1 MCFYEGEF
9 NIRNVD
15 NCLLLEE
22 GRSRYEVAEAVL
34 ISAYLYSGISPSL
47 LQVKPKSICK
57 VVVAFLQLAL
67 TISLSTNHPLEKK
80 K

>member
-1 MCFYEGEF
+1 MS
-9 NIRNVD
+9 ITL
-15 NCLLLEE
+15 CLLLEE

-34 ISAYLYSGISPSL
+34 NAYLYSGISHSL